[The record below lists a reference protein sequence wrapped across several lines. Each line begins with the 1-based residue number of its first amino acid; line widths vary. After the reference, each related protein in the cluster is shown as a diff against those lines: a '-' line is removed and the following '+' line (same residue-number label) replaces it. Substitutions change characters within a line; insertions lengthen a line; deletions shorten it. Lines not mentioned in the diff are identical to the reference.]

1 LDLTHLGEK
10 IINER
15 LPGIR
20 ELAKTFAHV
29 DPIKEPI
36 PVVPTCHYM
45 MGGMPTNIHG
55 QVLSQ
60 NAQGQDEIIR
70 GLYAIGECASVSVHG
85 ANRLGSNSLLD
96 LVVFGRA
103 AGIHI
108 AENLSHM
115 DQQFVTDD
123 HIEQSLSRLNRWNN
137 AKTGENMFE
146 IRASMKAIMQR
157 DFGVFR
163 KGEFMEDGFKKL
175 KELQQRLQ
183 HAALPDH
190 SDIFNTM
197 RIEALELDN
206 LMSVAV
212 ATAASAL
219 YRTETRG
226 SHSREDFPD
235 HDNVNWLKHTLY
247 FEQDNRMSTRAV
259 NMKPTKVEPFPVK
272 ERVY

>member
-1 LDLTHLGEK
+1 
-10 IINER
+10 
-15 LPGIR
+15 
-20 ELAKTFAHV
+20 
-29 DPIKEPI
+29 
-36 PVVPTCHYM
+36 M

-55 QVLSQ
+55 QVLTQ
-60 NAQGQDEIIR
+60 NALGQDEIIN

-115 DQQFVTDD
+115 ADHFVTDED
-123 HIEQSLSRLNRWNN
+123 VGHSLERLNRWNN

-163 KGEFMEDGFKKL
+163 TGEFMQEGFTKL
-175 KELQQRLQ
+175 KELQERLK
-183 HAALPDH
+183 HAALLDH
-190 SDIFNTM
+190 SKIFNTM

-212 ATAASAL
+212 ATAAAAL
-219 YRTETRG
+219 FRTETRG
-226 SHSREDFPD
+226 SHSREDFPE
-235 HDNVNWLKHTLY
+235 HDNVNWLKHSLY
-247 FEQDNRMSTRAV
+247 FEQDNRMATRAV

-272 ERVY
+272 ARVY